1 MKLQPEPDNQ
11 FDCKAIAIMTAVE
24 DKWERIGYIVKEALD
39 DVHEA
44 INNNKI
50 LSVSFAWLKY
60 IVYSNAQDG
69 TQGSKSLGVVNGQIM
84 YSEVVQ
90 TLTCSFSY

>member
-11 FDCKAIAIMTAVE
+11 FDCKAIAIITAVE
-24 DKWERIGYIVKEALD
+24 DKWERIGYMVKEALD

-60 IVYSNAQDG
+60 RISIIIN
-69 TQGSKSLGVVNGQIM
+69 GVFILAIWRIFDKTPN
-84 YSEVVQ
+84 
-90 TLTCSFSY
+90 